1 MIEAAGSIQLWSMD
15 PSRLVP
21 AGRGLHRAPRHP
33 HGRAEPAEA
42 GDAAVSTPRVAPT
55 RRPMVQ
61 VRLTTDGTW
70 LLSCRHCDGWAYVAH
85 CRSDA
90 DDHAR
95 WHRDAH
101 KVAARAER

>member
-1 MIEAAGSIQLWSMD
+1 
-15 PSRLVP
+15 
-21 AGRGLHRAPRHP
+21 
-33 HGRAEPAEA
+33 
-42 GDAAVSTPRVAPT
+42 
-55 RRPMVQ
+55 MVQ